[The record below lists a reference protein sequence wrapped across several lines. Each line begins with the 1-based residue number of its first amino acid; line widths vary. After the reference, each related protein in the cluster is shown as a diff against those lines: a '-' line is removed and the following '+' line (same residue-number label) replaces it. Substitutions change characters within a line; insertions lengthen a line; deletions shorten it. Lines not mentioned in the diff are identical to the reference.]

1 MHRVNLHSY
10 PICLLRCWTR
20 SGAISS
26 LFFENHESSS
36 LLGRGNAPRAKNE
49 AVTLRQI
56 NNKTRR
62 DVPRYGY
69 LELSDPA
76 ISKNRIT
83 QFHPDPC
90 TVPSAS
96 VINTVALFIFNFFES
111 LPSFEF
117 LERFYVWFK
126 SVRYPPTR
134 PEHRILAIL
143 GDFEDF
149 EAPQS

>member
-1 MHRVNLHSY
+1 MNRRA
-10 PICLLRCWTR
+10 CLV
-20 SGAISS
+20 
-26 LFFENHESSS
+26 
-36 LLGRGNAPRAKNE
+36 RGNVPRAKNE
-49 AVTLRQI
+49 AVILRQI

-62 DVPRYGY
+62 DVTRYGY
-69 LELSDPA
+69 LEPSDPA
-76 ISKNRIT
+76 ISNNRIT

-96 VINTVALFIFNFFES
+96 VINIVALSDYFFES

-117 LERFYVWFK
+117 LERLYVWFK

-143 GDFEDF
+143 GDFE
-149 EAPQS
+149 APQG